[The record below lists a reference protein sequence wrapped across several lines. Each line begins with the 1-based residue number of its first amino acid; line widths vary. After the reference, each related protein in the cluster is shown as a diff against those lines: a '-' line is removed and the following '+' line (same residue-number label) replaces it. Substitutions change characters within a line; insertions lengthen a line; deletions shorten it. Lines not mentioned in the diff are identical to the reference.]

1 MSCPVAVGK
10 PRRAG
15 MKWTEAMT
23 REKKVPVGT
32 DGKPMTPWQV
42 WLRRLCIVLL
52 VWAALEVVFG
62 ILLVVF
68 SGFVPSD
75 LLKGIEG
82 LGADIDAQFFAK
94 FLGVSAM
101 VGAVINVVVALLG
114 IRGAKNPPK
123 ITLFF
128 WIALVDA
135 VVTAWALASSLSRG
149 ALDPSSLV
157 SGLFIISLAVCAW
170 QVRKQTGY
178 FDIHP

>member
-1 MSCPVAVGK
+1 MG
-10 PRRAG
+10 RD
-15 MKWTEAMT
+15 
-23 REKKVPVGT
+23 KKVLVGT
-32 DGKPMTPWQV
+32 DGKPMTPWQI
-42 WLRRLCIVLL
+42 WLRRLCIVLI
-52 VWAALEVVFG
+52 VWAALEVILG

-68 SGFVPSD
+68 SGFVPAD
-75 LLKGIEG
+75 LLKDIEG
-82 LGADIDAQFFAK
+82 FGANIDAQFFAK

-114 IRGAKNPPK
+114 IRGAKSPGK
-123 ITLFF
+123 IAVFF

-135 VVTAWALASSLSRG
+135 VVTAWALASSISQG

-178 FDIHP
+178 FDVHP

>member
-1 MSCPVAVGK
+1 
-10 PRRAG
+10 
-15 MKWTEAMT
+15 MT
-23 REKKVPVGT
+23 KEKKVPVGA
-32 DGKPMTPWQV
+32 DGKPMTSWQV

-52 VWAALEVVFG
+52 VWAALEVLLG
-62 ILLVVF
+62 ALLVIF
-68 SGFVPSD
+68 SGFVPAD

-114 IRGAKNPPK
+114 IRGAKNPAK
-123 ITLFF
+123 IALFF

-135 VVTAWALASSLSRG
+135 VVTAWALAGSLSQG
-149 ALDPSSLV
+149 ALEPSSLI

-170 QVRKQTGY
+170 QVRKRTGY
-178 FDIHP
+178 FDVHP